1 MEVTFRVGEK
11 FPEISGDSADQFAEE
26 MLRLE
31 DSDFEEVVLD
41 FEGTEYINSMAMGT
55 IFATYQKLS
64 GEERSLKI
72 MNVNDKIYRLLKMAN
87 LVDLLGVKG

>member
-1 MEVTFRVGEK
+1 MEVTFRVGER
-11 FPEISGDSADQFAEE
+11 FPEISGETADQFAEE

-41 FEGTEYINSMAMGT
+41 FAGTNYINSMAMGT

-64 GEERSLKI
+64 ENERNLRI
-72 MNVNDKIYRLLKMAN
+72 MNVNDKIYRLFKMAN
-87 LVDLLGVKG
+87 LVDLLNVKS